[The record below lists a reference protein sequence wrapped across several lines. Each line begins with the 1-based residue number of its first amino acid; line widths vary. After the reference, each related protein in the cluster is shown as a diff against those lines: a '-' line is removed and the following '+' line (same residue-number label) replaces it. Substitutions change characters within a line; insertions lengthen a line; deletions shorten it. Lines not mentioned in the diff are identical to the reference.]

1 VSRVEPRARVV
12 VVAGTGTGIGKTHV
26 SEGLLRAIAERG
38 RRTAGLKPIE
48 TGVPGEGATD
58 AERLRAASTFHV
70 KPSPEPSPLDAPYAF
85 PAPISPHLAARDA
98 GAPPIRLDAIRD
110 YVARTKPEAD
120 VVLVELAGGLFTPVS
135 ATAFNADVAT
145 ELAPDVTLLV
155 APDRLGVL
163 HDVFSALRAAST
175 VPLRIDAVVLSA
187 PETPDASTG
196 RNASEIGN
204 LAAAWAGAGVSPR
217 PMPVFEFPRAVP
229 AILASDP
236 AMRALLHALAGRLGL

>member
-1 VSRVEPRARVV
+1 MSPVEPKARVV
-12 VVAGTGTGIGKTHV
+12 VVTGTGTGIGKTHV

-58 AERLRAASTFHV
+58 AERLASASTFHV
-70 KPSPEPSPLDAPYAF
+70 KPSPSPVDAPYAF
-85 PAPISPHLAARDA
+85 RAPISPHLAARDA

-135 ATAFNADVAT
+135 ETAFNADAAA

-196 RNASEIGN
+196 RNAPEIRR
-204 LAAAWAGAGVSPR
+204 LATAWAGAHAPHDT
-217 PMPVFEFPRAVP
+217 MAVFEFPRAVP
-229 AILASDP
+229 ATLASAP
-236 AMRALLHALAGRLGL
+236 AMRALLHDLAARLGL